1 MGTADSSI
9 RNISQVE
16 TYARSLQQVSQQL
29 EQVFERLRIQTDQTG
44 QNWSIRSSTSSE
56 PNSMRTYSSKSKE
69 SVHHYIG
76 FQTMRRNNVNIIEE
90 PSRTNYDEIG

>member
-44 QNWSIRSSTSSE
+44 QNWSDSQFNEFRAQFRLCE
-56 PNSMRTYSSKSKE
+56 E
-69 SVHHYIG
+69 
-76 FQTMRRNNVNIIEE
+76 TM
-90 PSRTNYDEIG
+90 